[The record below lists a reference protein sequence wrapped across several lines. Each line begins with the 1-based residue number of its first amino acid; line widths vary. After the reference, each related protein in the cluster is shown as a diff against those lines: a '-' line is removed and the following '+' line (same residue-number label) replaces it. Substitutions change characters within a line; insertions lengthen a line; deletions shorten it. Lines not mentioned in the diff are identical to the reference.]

1 MNTLRLRSSHIPEAW
16 ALPRFVRLGS
26 LVGALLDIFAEAHA
40 MAVAAEKAPFITE
53 R

>member
-16 ALPRFVRLGS
+16 ALPRFARLGS
-26 LVGALLDIFAEAHA
+26 FVDTVLDIFAEAHA
-40 MAVAAEKAPFITE
+40 MAVAAEKAPFKTE

>member
-1 MNTLRLRSSHIPEAW
+1 MNTLRLRTSHIPEAW
-16 ALPRFVRLGS
+16 ALPRLARFGS
-26 LVGALLDIFAEAHA
+26 LVGTLFDIFAEAHA